1 MNIDMKLEI
10 LTESAKYD
18 ASCSSSGVEGG
29 QRSGNIGSTA
39 VAGCCHSFSADG
51 RCISLLKVLLTNVCV
66 FDCHYCIN
74 RKSNSIRRATF
85 TPEEIA
91 QLTIDFYRRNYI
103 EGLFLSSSII
113 KNPDYTCELM
123 IKALELLRHHHG
135 FAGYIHVKAIPG
147 ADSALIDRLALLAD
161 RLSSN
166 IELPSQKSLALLAP
180 DKSPQAVVKPMKQIA
195 QRKQELAL
203 IGHQRKAQRYA
214 PAGQSTQMIIGATP
228 DSDYQILQTSAALYD
243 KFQLKRVYFSA
254 YIPTVA
260 HTLLP
265 SLDTK
270 PPLLREHRLYQAD
283 WLMRFYQFNANE
295 ILTPEQPNFNLY
307 IDPKANWA
315 IQHYDQFPI
324 DVQRADL
331 SQLLRIPGIGPTSAR
346 RIIERRK
353 HRQLDYTDL
362 VQTGAVMKRA
372 KYFVAC
378 KDYLNQQP
386 ISDPTRLIASL
397 MSAKDYQQLKTAN
410 TQSESEQ
417 LSLFDA
423 EYLAREKQREVG
435 ISG

>member
-1 MNIDMKLEI
+1 MNIEMKLEI

-18 ASCSSSGVEGG
+18 ASCSSSGVTG
-29 QRSGNIGSTA
+29 QRAGKLGSTA

-51 RCISLLKVLLTNVCV
+51 RCISLLKILLTNVCI

-103 EGLFLSSSII
+103 EGLFLSSAII
-113 KNPDYTCELM
+113 KSPDYTCELL
-123 IKALELLRHHHG
+123 IKALELLRNQHG

-147 ADSALIDRLALLAD
+147 ADPVLIDQLAFLAD
-161 RLSSN
+161 RLSAN
-166 IELPSQKSLALLAP
+166 IELPSQKSLSLLAP
-180 DKSPQAVVKPMKQIA
+180 DKSPQAVIRPMKQIA
-195 QRKQELAL
+195 QRKKELAL
-203 IGHQRKAQRYA
+203 TGHRQQASRYA

-228 DSDYQILQTSAALYD
+228 DNDYQILQTTDSLYK

-265 SLDTK
+265 SLETK

-283 WLMRFYQFNANE
+283 WLMRFYQFEADE

-315 IQHYDQFPI
+315 IQHYDQFPV
-324 DVQRADL
+324 DVQQANL
-331 SQLLRIPGIGPTSAR
+331 AQLLRIPGIGPTSAR
-346 RIIERRK
+346 RIIQLRK
-353 HRQLDYTDL
+353 HRQLDFTDL
-362 VQTGAVMKRA
+362 VKTGAVMKRA

-378 KDYLNQQP
+378 KDYANSHP
-386 ISDPTRLIASL
+386 ISDPMRLIASL
-397 MSAKDYQQLKTAN
+397 MSAKDYQQLKTLN
-410 TQSESEQ
+410 TQTEKEQ
-417 LSLFDA
+417 LTLFDT
-423 EYLAREKQREVG
+423 EYLTREKQRELGV
-435 ISG
+435 SQ

>member
-1 MNIDMKLEI
+1 MDIEMKLEI

-18 ASCSSSGVEGG
+18 ASCSSSGVTGERGG
-29 QRSGNIGSTA
+29 TLGSTA

-51 RCISLLKVLLTNVCV
+51 RCISLLKILLTNVCI

-91 QLTIDFYRRNYI
+91 RLTIDFYRRNYI

-113 KNPDYTCELM
+113 KSPDYTCELM
-123 IKALELLRHHHG
+123 IKTLELLRNHYG

-147 ADSALIDRLALLAD
+147 ADATLIDRLAFLAD

-166 IELPSQKSLALLAP
+166 IELPSQESLALLAP
-180 DKSPQAVVKPMKQIA
+180 DKSPQAVVRPMKQIA
-195 QRKQELAL
+195 QRKKELAL
-203 IGHQRKAQRYA
+203 IGHHRQTKQYA

-228 DSDYQILQTSAALYD
+228 DNDYQILQTTASLYD
-243 KFQLKRVYFSA
+243 KFQLRRVYFSA

-260 HTLLP
+260 HSLLP

-283 WLMRFYQFNANE
+283 WLMRFYQFEASE
-295 ILTPEQPNFNLY
+295 ILSPEQPNFNLY

-324 DVQRADL
+324 DVQRAPL
-331 SQLLRIPGIGPTSAR
+331 GQLLRIPGIGPTSAR
-346 RIIERRK
+346 RIINLRK

-362 VQTGAVMKRA
+362 AKTGAVMKRA

-378 KDYLNQQP
+378 KDYANNQP
-386 ISDPTRLIASL
+386 ISDPLRLIASL

-410 TQSESEQ
+410 TQLESEQ
-417 LSLFDA
+417 LTLFDP

-435 ISG
+435 IGQ

>member
-1 MNIDMKLEI
+1 MKLEI

-18 ASCSSSGVEGG
+18 ASCSSSGVSGG
-29 QRSGNIGSTA
+29 QRSGTIGNTA

-51 RCISLLKVLLTNVCV
+51 RCISLLKILLTNICV

-74 RKSNSIRRATF
+74 RKSNNIRRATF

-113 KNPDYTCELM
+113 KSPDYTCELM
-123 IKALELLRHHHG
+123 IKALELLRNNYG
-135 FAGYIHVKAIPG
+135 FSGYIHVKAIPG
-147 ADSALIDRLALLAD
+147 ADPILIDQLALLAD

-166 IELPSQKSLALLAP
+166 IELPTQESLALLAP

-195 QRKQELAL
+195 QRKHELTL
-203 IGHQRKAQRYA
+203 MGNQRKAQRYA
-214 PAGQSTQMIIGATP
+214 PAGQTTQMIIGATP
-228 DSDYQILQTSAALYD
+228 DNDYQILQTTDALYK
-243 KFQLKRVYFSA
+243 KFHLKRVYFSA

-260 HTLLP
+260 HELLP

-283 WLMRFYQFNANE
+283 WLMRFYQFSANE

-315 IQHYDQFPI
+315 IQHYDYFPI
-324 DVQRADL
+324 DVQHATL
-331 SQLLRIPGIGPTSAR
+331 QELLRIPGIGPTSAR
-346 RIIERRK
+346 RIIELRK
-353 HRQLDYTDL
+353 HHQLDYTDL
-362 VQTGAVMKRA
+362 VKTGAVMKRA

-378 KDYLNQQP
+378 KDYTNHQP
-386 ISDPTRLIASL
+386 VSDPMRLIASL
-397 MSAKDYQQLKTAN
+397 MSAKDYQQLKEVN

-417 LSLFDA
+417 LTLFDP

-435 ISG
+435 ISR